1 MKKYIY
7 IISFITLLILPAC
20 DFMDE
25 IPTEWHTPEAAFQ
38 LETTYER
45 NINQGYAYI
54 RNGYNRINGAFLDA
68 ATNDATATMQNSNI
82 HKLAQGFYN
91 SQSPILNVWNSSYTG
106 IRQTH
111 FTEKYLKEVQLFLNG
126 KTEQDVMNIKKEGI
140 AQMWALRALY
150 EFDLLQHYGGYVII
164 DSYMEIADPRFN
176 TLARSSFE
184 ACVNNI
190 VTLCDSAAKYLSVK
204 HASFGRM
211 EKGMA
216 MAIKA
221 KTLLY
226 AASALYNRP
235 ANTNPLVG
243 YVNASAVDVEN
254 RWKAAAAALAEV
266 INLKN
271 GAANRYVLH
280 ANYATLFN
288 AAPNQNNE
296 YIVFYATAQSNG
308 LERRQYPPTLSFTSG
323 GGTVPSQQFVDA
335 FTNADG
341 STYTRAPGAAPVY
354 TGRDPRFN
362 MIVGYDGSSYAP
374 RGTIYTRLGDGET
387 NDGLNKVKDFSTTT
401 GYYLRK
407 FLSTTINFSVGSPGN
422 TYHLFPFIRLAD
434 VLLMYAEAM
443 TQAYGFESDPLGY
456 GLTAKAAV
464 EMVRKR
470 AGFNNATDQYL
481 VGATTKEQQLQKIY
495 DERRIELAFE
505 EARYFDLRRWM
516 KTDELTE
523 PIKGMRI
530 DNNGGTLTYTEI
542 TVDNQRVFEEKMYFA
557 PIPKNEILVFPALQQ
572 NPGW

>member
-7 IISFITLLILPAC
+7 IIALLTLFILPGC

-25 IPTEWHTPEAAFQ
+25 LPNEWHTPETAFQ

-54 RNGYNRINGAFLDA
+54 RNGYNRIGSAFLDA
-68 ATNDATATMQNSNI
+68 ATNDGSATIANSNI

-91 SQSPILNVWNSSYTG
+91 AQSPILNVWNNSYTG
-106 IRQTH
+106 IRQTL
-111 FTEKYLKEVQLFLNG
+111 FTEKYLNEIPLFLNN
-126 KTEQDVMNIKKEGI
+126 KTPDEVNVIKKEGI

-150 EFDLLQHYGGYVII
+150 EFDLLQHYGAYPII
-164 DSYMEIADPRFN
+164 NTYMEISDPRYN
-176 TLARSSFE
+176 TLKRDSF
-184 ACVNNI
+184 ATCVQNI

-211 EKGMA
+211 EKGTA
-216 MAIKA
+216 LAIKA

-226 AASALYNRP
+226 AASALYNR
-235 ANTNPLVG
+235 ADNTNPLVG
-243 YVNASAVDVEN
+243 YVTPSALEVET
-254 RWKAAAAALAEV
+254 RWKMAAHALAEV

-271 GAANRYVLH
+271 GATNRYALH
-280 ANYATLFN
+280 ASYATLFN
-288 AAPNQNNE
+288 TCPNNE
-296 YIVFYATAQSNG
+296 YIVFYATGKSNG
-308 LERRQYPPTLSFTSG
+308 LENRQYPPTLSNTSG

-335 FTNADG
+335 FTNSDG
-341 STYTRAPGAAPVY
+341 TTYTRAAGETPKY
-354 TGRDPRFN
+354 TGRDPRFA
-362 MIVGYDGSSYAP
+362 MIVGYNGASYGA
-374 RGTIYTRLGDGET
+374 RGTIKTYLGTDES
-387 NDGLNKVKDFSTTT
+387 NDGLNKVKDFSTNT

-407 FLSTTINFSVGSPGN
+407 FLDTSIDFKVGSPV
-422 TYHLFPFIRLAD
+422 TTFHLFPFIRLAD

-443 TQAYGFESDPLGY
+443 TQAYGFDVDPMAY
-456 GLTAKAAV
+456 GLTAKQAV

-481 VGATTKEQQLQKIY
+481 VGATTKEIQLQKIY

-516 KTDELTE
+516 KTDVLTE

-530 DNNGGTLTYTEI
+530 DNNAGTLTYTDI
-542 TVDNQRVFEEKMYFA
+542 TVDDKRVFEEKMYFA
-557 PIPKNEILVFPALQQ
+557 PIPKNEILVFPALVQ

>member
-1 MKKYIY
+1 MKKYFY
-7 IISFITLLILPAC
+7 IITFISLLFIPAC

-25 IPTEWHTPEAAFQ
+25 LPSDWHTPEDVFQ
-38 LETTYER
+38 VESTYEG

-68 ATNDATATMQNSNI
+68 ATNDASATMQNSNI

-91 SQSPILNVWNSSYTG
+91 AQSPILNIWNNSYTG
-106 IRQTH
+106 IRQTL
-111 FTEKYLKEVQLFLNG
+111 FTEKYLTEVPLFMNG
-126 KTEQDVMNIKKEGI
+126 KTPDDVMVIKREGI
-140 AQMWALRALY
+140 AQMRALRAFY
-150 EFDLLQHYGGYVII
+150 ELDLLMHYGGYPII
-164 DSYMEIADPRFN
+164 DTYMEISDPRFN
-176 TLARSSFE
+176 TLQRDSFE
-184 ACVNNI
+184 TCINNI
-190 VTLCDSAAKYLSVK
+190 VALCDSAAQYLFVK
-204 HASFGRM
+204 HANFGRM
-211 EKGMA
+211 EVGSA
-216 MAIKA
+216 LAIKA
-221 KTLLY
+221 KALVY

-235 ANTNPLVG
+235 GNTNPLVG
-243 YVNASAVDVEN
+243 YVNATPLEVEN
-254 RWKAAAAALAEV
+254 RWKAAAAALADV

-271 GAANRYVLH
+271 GATNRYALH
-280 ANYATLFN
+280 SNYATLFN
-288 AAPNQNNE
+288 ASPNNE
-296 YIVFYATAQSNG
+296 YIVFYATGKSNG

-335 FTNADG
+335 FTNVDG
-341 STYTRAPGAAPVY
+341 TTYTRAAGAAPVY

-362 MIVGYDGSSYAP
+362 MIVGYDGASYGA
-374 RGTIYTRLGDGET
+374 RGTIYTRLGTGGTD
-387 NDGLNKVKDFSTTT
+387 DGLNKVKDFSTNT

-407 FLSTTINFSVGSPGN
+407 FMDTGINFSVGSP
-422 TYHLFPFIRLAD
+422 TTTFHLFPFIRLAD

-443 TQAYGFESDPLGY
+443 TQAYGFESDPMSY

-470 AGFNNATDQYL
+470 AGFNNATDQYFA
-481 VGATTKEQQLQKIY
+481 GATTKEQQLQKIY

-516 KTDELTE
+516 KTAELAE

-530 DNNGGTLTYTEI
+530 DDNAGNLTYTEI
-542 TVDNQRVFEEKMYFA
+542 TVDNERVFEEKMYFA

>member
-7 IISFITLLILPAC
+7 IIALLTLFILPGC

-25 IPTEWHTPEAAFQ
+25 LPNEWHTPETAFQ

-54 RNGYNRINGAFLDA
+54 RNGYNRIGSAFLDA
-68 ATNDATATMQNSNI
+68 ATNDGSATIANSNI

-91 SQSPILNVWNSSYTG
+91 AQSPILNVWNNSYTG
-106 IRQTH
+106 IRQTL
-111 FTEKYLKEVQLFLNG
+111 FTEKYLNEIPLFLNN
-126 KTEQDVMNIKKEGI
+126 KTPDEVNVIKKEGI

-150 EFDLLQHYGGYVII
+150 EFDLLQHYGAYPII
-164 DSYMEIADPRFN
+164 NTYMEISDPRYN
-176 TLARSSFE
+176 TLKRDSF
-184 ACVNNI
+184 ATCVQNI

-211 EKGMA
+211 EKGTA
-216 MAIKA
+216 LAIKA

-226 AASALYNRP
+226 AASALYNR
-235 ANTNPLVG
+235 ADNTNPLVG
-243 YVNASAVDVEN
+243 YVTPSALEVET
-254 RWKAAAAALAEV
+254 RWKMAAHALAEV

-271 GAANRYVLH
+271 GATNRYALH
-280 ANYATLFN
+280 ASYATLFN
-288 AAPNQNNE
+288 TCPNNE
-296 YIVFYATAQSNG
+296 YIVFYATGKSNG
-308 LERRQYPPTLSFTSG
+308 LENRQYPPTLSNTSG

-335 FTNADG
+335 FTNSDG
-341 STYTRAPGAAPVY
+341 TTYTRAAGETPKY
-354 TGRDPRFN
+354 TGRDPRFA
-362 MIVGYDGSSYAP
+362 MIVGYNGASYGA
-374 RGTIYTRLGDGET
+374 RGTIKTYLGTDES
-387 NDGLNKVKDFSTTT
+387 NDGLNKVKDFSTNT

-407 FLSTTINFSVGSPGN
+407 FLDTSIDFKVGSPV
-422 TYHLFPFIRLAD
+422 TTFHLFPFIRLAD

-443 TQAYGFESDPLGY
+443 TQAYGFDVDPMAY
-456 GLTAKAAV
+456 GLTAKQAV

-481 VGATTKEQQLQKIY
+481 VGATTKEIQHQKIY
-495 DERRIELAFE
+495 DERRNELAFE

-516 KTDELTE
+516 KTDVLTE

-530 DNNGGTLTYTEI
+530 DNNAGTLTYTDI
-542 TVDNQRVFEEKMYFA
+542 TVDDKRVFEEKMYFA
-557 PIPKNEILVFPALQQ
+557 PIPKNEILVFPALVQ

>member
-7 IISFITLLILPAC
+7 IISFLTLFILPGC

-25 IPTEWHTPEAAFQ
+25 LPTDWHTPETAFQ

-54 RNGYNRINGAFLDA
+54 RSGYTRIGGAFLDA
-68 ATNDATATMQNSNI
+68 ATNDGSATMQNSSI
-82 HKLAQGFYN
+82 HKLAQGFY
-91 SQSPILNVWNSSYTG
+91 SAQSPIISVWYGSYVG
-106 IRQTH
+106 IRQTL
-111 FTEKYLKEVQLFLNG
+111 FTEKYLNEVPLFLNN
-126 KTEQDVMNIKKEGI
+126 KSSDEVNVIKKEGI

-150 EFDLLQHYGGYVII
+150 EFDLLQHYGGYPII
-164 DSYMEIADPRFN
+164 DTYMDISDPRFN
-176 TLARSSFE
+176 TLKRDSFE
-184 ACVNNI
+184 TCVNNI
-190 VTLCDSAAKYLSVK
+190 VALCDSAAKYLAVK
-204 HASFGRM
+204 HANFGRM
-211 EKGMA
+211 EKGTA

-235 ANTNPLVG
+235 DNTNPLVG
-243 YVNASAVDVEN
+243 YVNPSALEVET
-254 RWKAAAAALAEV
+254 RWKVAAAALAEV

-271 GAANRYVLH
+271 GAANRYALH
-280 ANYATLFN
+280 TSYATLFN
-288 AAPNQNNE
+288 TCPNNE
-296 YIVFYATAQSNG
+296 YIVFYATGKSNG
-308 LERRQYPPTLSFTSG
+308 LENRQYPPTIANTAG

-341 STYTRAPGAAPVY
+341 TTYTRSAGAAPTY
-354 TGRDPRFN
+354 TGRDPRFS
-362 MIVGYDGSSYAP
+362 MIIGYNGATYGA
-374 RGTIYTRLGDGET
+374 RGVINTALGTDET
-387 NDGLNKVKDFSTTT
+387 NDGLNKVKDYSTNT

-407 FLSTTINFSVGSPGN
+407 FLDTNINFKIGTPA
-422 TYHLFPFIRLAD
+422 TTFHLHPFIRLAD

-443 TQAYGFESDPLGY
+443 TQAYGFEVDPMAY
-456 GLTAKAAV
+456 GLTAKQAV
-464 EMVRKR
+464 ELVRKR

-481 VGATTKEQQLQKIY
+481 VGATTKEIQLQKIY

-516 KTDELTE
+516 KTDVLTE

-530 DNNGGTLTYTEI
+530 DNNAGTLTYTEF
-542 TVDNQRVFEEKMYFA
+542 TVDNDRVFEEKMYFA
-557 PIPKNEILVFPALQQ
+557 PIPKNEILVFPELEQ

>member
-7 IISFITLLILPAC
+7 IISLLTLFIIPGC

-25 IPTEWHTPEAAFQ
+25 LPNEWHTPETAFQ

-54 RNGYNRINGAFLDA
+54 RNGYNRISSAFLDA
-68 ATNDATATMQNSNI
+68 ATNDGSATIQNSNI

-91 SQSPILNVWNSSYTG
+91 AQSPVLNVWNNSYTG
-106 IRQTH
+106 IRQTL
-111 FTEKYLKEVQLFLNG
+111 FTEKYLNEIPLFLNN
-126 KTEQDVMNIKKEGI
+126 KTPDEVNVIKKEGI
-140 AQMWALRALY
+140 AQMWALRAFY
-150 EFDLLQHYGGYVII
+150 EFDLLQHYGAYPII
-164 DSYMEIADPRFN
+164 NTYMEISDPRFN
-176 TLARSSFE
+176 TLKRDSFE
-184 ACVNNI
+184 ICVRNI

-211 EKGMA
+211 EKGTA

-226 AASALYNRP
+226 AASALYNR
-235 ANTNPLVG
+235 AENTNPLVG
-243 YVNASAVDVEN
+243 YVTPSALEVET
-254 RWKAAAAALAEV
+254 RWKVAAAALAEV

-271 GAANRYVLH
+271 GATNRYALH
-280 ANYATLFN
+280 TSYATLFN
-288 AAPNQNNE
+288 TCPNNE
-296 YIVFYATAQSNG
+296 YIVFYATGKSNG
-308 LERRQYPPTLSFTSG
+308 LENRQYPPTLSNTSG

-335 FTNADG
+335 FTNSDG
-341 STYTRAPGAAPVY
+341 TTYTRAAGESPKY
-354 TGRDPRFN
+354 TGRDPRFA
-362 MIVGYDGSSYAP
+362 MIVGYNGASYGA
-374 RGTIYTRLGDGET
+374 RGVIKTYLGTDES
-387 NDGLNKVKDFSTTT
+387 NDGLNKVKDFSTNT

-407 FLSTTINFSVGSPGN
+407 FLDTSVDFKVGTPVTTF
-422 TYHLFPFIRLAD
+422 HLFPFIRLAD

-443 TQAYGFESDPLGY
+443 TQAYGFEVDPMAY
-456 GLTAKAAV
+456 GLTAKQAI
-464 EMVRKR
+464 ELVRKR

-481 VGATTKEQQLQKIY
+481 VGATTKEIQLQKIY

-516 KTDELTE
+516 KTDVLTE

-530 DNNGGTLTYTEI
+530 DNNAGTLTYTEFI
-542 TVDNQRVFEEKMYFA
+542 VDNDRVFEEKMYFA
-557 PIPKNEILVFPALQQ
+557 PIPKNEILVFPALEQ